1 MLILKI
7 GGGREINLSGI
18 AGDLAALTGPV
29 IVVHGANAWRDQL
42 ASALG
47 REKTVVTSSAG
58 YSSVLSDEPAV
69 ELLMMAYA
77 GLQNKRLVAA
87 FQQKGINAVGL
98 SGLDGR
104 VIQARR
110 NSGIRIKD
118 GDKIRV
124 LRDLSG
130 KPDAVNT
137 GLLNLLLENGYT
149 PVLTMP
155 LIDENAVAVNSEN
168 DDVVVLLHQTYL
180 ASVILQLI
188 EAPGFLRDPEDPA
201 SLIASLHPAGIAEW
215 EARAKGRIKRKLHA
229 LGKLFTH
236 GSPTVIIADG
246 RREHPVRDA
255 LAGGGTVIADR
266 QPPAGDTP

>member
-1 MLILKI
+1 M
-7 GGGREINLSGI
+7 NLSGI
-18 AGDLAALTGPV
+18 AGDLAALTGAV

-47 REKTVVTSSAG
+47 REKTIVTSTSG

-110 NSGIRIKD
+110 NRGIRVQD
-118 GDKIRV
+118 GDKIRM

-130 KPDAVNT
+130 KPEAVNT
-137 GLLNLLLENGYT
+137 RLLGLLMENGYT

-168 DDVVVLLHQTYL
+168 DDVVALLHQTYT

-188 EAPGFLRDPEDPA
+188 QAPGFLSDPEDPA
-201 SLIASLHPAGIAEW
+201 SVIPSMQPNELAEW
-215 EARAKGRIKRKLHA
+215 EARTSGRIKRKLHA

-255 LAGGGTVIADR
+255 LAGRGTVIADR
-266 QPPAGDTP
+266 QPPAGSIP

>member
-7 GGGREINLSGI
+7 GGGREMNLGGI
-18 AGDLAALTGPV
+18 AGDLTALTGPF
-29 IVVHGANAWRDQL
+29 IVVHGANAWRDRL
-42 ASALG
+42 AAALG
-47 REKTVVTSSAG
+47 WEKIIVTSSSG
-58 YSSVLSDEPAV
+58 YSSVLSDERAV

-87 FQQKGINAVGL
+87 LQQKGINAVGL

-104 VIQARR
+104 VIQGRR
-110 NSGIRIKD
+110 NRGIRVQD

-130 KPDAVNT
+130 KPEAVNT
-137 GLLNLLLENGYT
+137 RLLGLLMDNGYT

-155 LIDENAVAVNSEN
+155 LIDENAVAINSEN
-168 DDVVVLLHQTYL
+168 DDVVALLHQTFT

-201 SLIASLHPAGIAEW
+201 SVIPALHPAEIAAW
-215 EARAKGRIKRKLHA
+215 EARTSGRMKRKLHA

-255 LAGGGTVIADR
+255 LAGHGTVLGDR
-266 QPPAGDTP
+266 QPPAGSIP